1 MPRLRWRVGRSSRET
16 LVTFSSF
23 FSSSMFFPFLIEKH
37 LIHWQWSQTTIM
49 CIRLGYIFG
58 HFNLRSICLAIDYK
72 IYVIWIQNV
81 FHNATI
87 WSFLLSKKYLNFFAT
102 VSWFSANFP
111 PAALC
116 KLLIKS
122 LHLKRNSGNWHKLAV
137 PIFQNALNL
146 EYCQTK
152 QITFAFLSALA
163 ISEKMISL
171 FDLIWKSWRIENKSK
186 ISIVPFKNKSKVIHS
201 WCKRSQQRS
210 SITRWIYYLMIVL
223 IVKILSVDAMVIL
236 R

>member
-1 MPRLRWRVGRSSRET
+1 M
-16 LVTFSSF
+16 VTFLDTSTLEVFVWQLITKYMLFEYRMSF
-23 FSSSMFFPFLIEKH
+23 TMPPFDLFSGVRNILLLRHTQLIFGKFSSSSVVQTFDKVLTSEKK
-37 LIHWQWSQTTIM
+37 LRELAQT
-49 CIRLGYIFG
+49 C
-58 HFNLRSICLAIDYK
+58 
-72 IYVIWIQNV
+72 
-81 FHNATI
+81 
-87 WSFLLSKKYLNFFAT
+87 
-102 VSWFSANFP
+102 
-111 PAALC
+111 
-116 KLLIKS
+116 S
-122 LHLKRNSGNWHKLAV
+122 L
-137 PIFQNALNL
+137 IFQNALNL

-186 ISIVPFKNKSKVIHS
+186 ISIVPFKNKSKVILS

-223 IVKILSVDAMVIL
+223 IVKILSVDALVIL